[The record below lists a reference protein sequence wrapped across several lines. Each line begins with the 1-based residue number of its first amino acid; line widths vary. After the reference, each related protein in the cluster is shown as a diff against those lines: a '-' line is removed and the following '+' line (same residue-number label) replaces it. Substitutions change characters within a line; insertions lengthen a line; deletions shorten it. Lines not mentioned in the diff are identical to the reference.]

1 MKGPS
6 QEALKKMTPI
16 VWGKEIEYV
25 QCGALTVK
33 GGSFNSDNKI
43 FKAVS
48 EPVEIKKENQW
59 HSGVFYSQFFCD
71 AVAEVR

>member
-1 MKGPS
+1 VKGPS
-6 QEALKKMTPI
+6 KELLKKMTPI
-16 VWGKEIEYV
+16 VWGKEVKHV

-33 GGSFNSDNKI
+33 GSGFNSDGKMY
-43 FKAVS
+43 KAIS

-71 AVAEVR
+71 AVAAVR